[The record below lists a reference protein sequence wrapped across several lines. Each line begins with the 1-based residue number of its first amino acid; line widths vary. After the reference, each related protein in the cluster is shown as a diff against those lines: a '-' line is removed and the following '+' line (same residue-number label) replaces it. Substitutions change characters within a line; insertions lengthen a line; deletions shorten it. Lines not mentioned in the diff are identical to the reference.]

1 MHALSLRL
9 APKALP
15 LTCAAPARQAMRDG
29 APLFVPSRPGGEGA
43 PKAGGKPRG
52 ASSSKKDASLTAW
65 EDAASLLGTWTLDE
79 SASDSQEALF
89 DLFELS
95 WARRTALSYVTQAR
109 THTRTCSRTCNPI
122 QTPST
127 RQVYRAALTQR
138 RPRAGGN

>member
-1 MHALSLRL
+1 
-9 APKALP
+9 
-15 LTCAAPARQAMRDG
+15 MRDG
-29 APLFVPSRPGGEGA
+29 APLFAPPRPGGEGA

-109 THTRTCSRTCNPI
+109 IRSRMHVHLQPHSNTQHAPGVQCC
-122 QTPST
+122 
-127 RQVYRAALTQR
+127 AALTQR
-138 RPRAGGN
+138 RPRAGGD